1 MSLARKLEREC
12 NINQRLISS
21 YQQSFGMIEMLH
33 ADVLMRGLT
42 YGGFE
47 SQDI

>member
-1 MSLARKLEREC
+1 
-12 NINQRLISS
+12 
-21 YQQSFGMIEMLH
+21 MIEMLH